1 MEPLD
6 LPLVRRWLVAD
17 EDSGDEVLVLA
28 DPDNAQVLDRLF
40 TEPRVAED

>member
-6 LPLVRRWLVAD
+6 LPLVRRRLVAD
-17 EDSGDEVLVLA
+17 EYPGDEVLVLA

-40 TEPRVAED
+40 NEPRVADG